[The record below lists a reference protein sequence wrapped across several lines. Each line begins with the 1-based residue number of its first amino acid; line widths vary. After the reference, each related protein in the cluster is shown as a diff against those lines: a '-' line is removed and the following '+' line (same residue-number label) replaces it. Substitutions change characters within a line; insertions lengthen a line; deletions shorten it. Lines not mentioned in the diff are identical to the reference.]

1 MMGTS
6 KSESLVNPALAGIGC
21 MVFVG
26 IANTFMLSAVKHASE
41 TLHPFEVSFFRCF
54 FGFLLL
60 LPVIWRAGGP
70 TILATGRPGLHV
82 LRGLLNAGGM
92 LTFFLAISLVP
103 LATASAISF
112 SAPLFASLLAVLFL
126 GEKIGLHRSGAL
138 VIGFL
143 GTLIILRP
151 GGEIFGGGALL
162 ALGSSL
168 LWAGAMIVI
177 KRLTFTDS
185 PLSITAWAAFFVGVF
200 TLVPA
205 IFVWRWP
212 TPEEWG
218 WLILIGGLGNA
229 VQFGFSKAFQLA
241 DATVVLP
248 FDFLKLVWASIIGF
262 LLFQELT
269 DLWTWVGGTVIFAAS
284 FYVAYRERQKGVALK
299 ARETTG

>member
-1 MMGTS
+1 
-6 KSESLVNPALAGIGC
+6 
-21 MVFVG
+21 MVFAG
-26 IANTFMLSAVKHASE
+26 FANTFMLSAVKHASE

-70 TILATGRPGLHV
+70 TILATSRPGLHV

-112 SAPLFASLLAVLFL
+112 SAPLFASLLAVIFL
-126 GEKIGLHRSGAL
+126 SERIGLHRSGAL
-138 VIGFL
+138 VVGFL

-151 GGEIFGGGALL
+151 GSEIFGGGALL

-168 LWAGAMIVI
+168 LWAAAMIVI

-185 PLSITAWAAFFVGVF
+185 ALSITAWAAFFVGVF

-269 DLWTWVGGTVIFAAS
+269 DIWTWVGGTVIFIAS
-284 FYVAYRERQKGVALK
+284 FYVAYRERRKGVTLK
-299 ARETTG
+299 AKETAG